1 MIAIAKFGVLAV
13 AVGLSPSTRSSSVAR
28 RDALLGLGAASAALA
43 APRASVRA
51 EKTARRAIF

>member
-1 MIAIAKFGVLAV
+1 MIKLAKLGVLAV
-13 AVGLSPSTRSSSVAR
+13 AVGLSPTTRSSVAR